1 MLGKL
6 VAATFENFFAD
17 DALCQEEGGKNLFN
31 RGRRSFASVQQELD
45 ELLDLGFSD

>member
-17 DALCQEEGGKNLFN
+17 DALCQEGGKNLFN

-45 ELLDLGFSD
+45 ELLDFGFSD